1 MALLGQ
7 TTILEAISAIILL
20 FTAFYFIFKPL
31 SVKDNWQ
38 TANLITLGRDILLS
52 LDFTGN
58 LYNASFSDV
67 ALKNFIDK
75 TSISKE
81 SIFLYI
87 RAEETFKD
95 TIIVAANCTQEKIKR
110 FSEWYGLLVVNKRYI
125 NIFFI
130 PTNLTNIPEYSD
142 LLLIC
147 GPVNLTDYNTNIL
160 QYLSSGKG
168 IIEIANFSSIDPT
181 TQKIFGIKISSS
193 SQPNTD
199 VYINTPSSITSDIY
213 YPYKFFYNI
222 PLVINSTQFD
232 SSSGRFY
239 GNFTFRNYT
248 IPYEIDFTSKK
259 INFMTNTIVSVSE
272 RQSFILNG
280 YNFFL
285 SYIPSYSSF
294 SISFKKTYNF
304 TSFRGKNNVVLTDNN
319 DQRIFLYE
327 GSPTSKIPVAVLNS
341 SRAAWIADF
350 DIYNNATH
358 DQKLALL
365 SLILTVSGKK
375 YYYSEPYSVYKIP
388 YLDVENYDIYEVYKS
403 TLGITYPS
411 S

>member
-38 TANLITLGRDILLS
+38 IANLVTLGRDILLS

-58 LYNASFSDV
+58 LYNASFSEI

-87 RAEETFKD
+87 LPEETFKD
-95 TIIVAANCTQEKIKR
+95 TIIVATNCTQDRIKR
-110 FSEWYGLLVVNKRYI
+110 FSEWYGLLVINKRYI

-142 LLLIC
+142 VLLIC
-147 GPVNLTDYNTNIL
+147 GPIDLTNYNTNLL

-168 IIEIANFSSIDPT
+168 IIEIADFTNIDPT
-181 TQKIFGIKISSS
+181 SQTIFGITISST

-199 VYINTPSSITSDIY
+199 VYINIPSSITSDIY
-213 YPYKFFYNI
+213 YPYKFFYNV
-222 PLVINSTQFD
+222 PLLINSTYRD
-232 SSSGRFY
+232 PSSGRFY
-239 GNFTFRNYT
+239 GNFTFRNYI
-248 IPYEIDFTSKK
+248 IPYEIDYQSRKVYFATDP
-259 INFMTNTIVSVSE
+259 IVSASE

-285 SYIPSYSSF
+285 SYLLSDSAI

-304 TSFRGKNNVVLTDNN
+304 TSFRGNNNIALTDNN

-327 GSPTSKIPVAVLNS
+327 GTTTSKMPVAVLNS
-341 SRAAWIADF
+341 SKVAWIADF
-350 DIYNNATH
+350 DRYNNATH

-375 YYYSEPYSVYKIP
+375 YYYSEAYNVYKIP
-388 YLDVENYDIYEVYKS
+388 YLDVENYDIYEVYKA

-411 S
+411 G